1 MSRPQLPLVMPAVP
15 DQRWDCHSC
24 TRCCR
29 ELVGDLRDEDRRK
42 IDAENWADRLG
53 VAPYVS
59 VGRKWALNKRDDGAC
74 VFLLDDGRC
83 RLHAELGFDAKP
95 FACRV
100 YPFTLTESDGKWLT
114 AWRFDCP
121 SIARSRGRD
130 ITVHRKMLNK
140 FRPELPRRVSAGD
153 ETVELTRRR
162 PTARGEIDALLDRL
176 NTWLGDDTR
185 SFADRMA
192 GAASLVDTLRAANL
206 SAVREQRFAE
216 LIDMLMTDLPA
227 AVDEQSKAPPTSR
240 QQAMFRQLVFA
251 HTEHLTLGEIRSRL
265 TRTTRRFRQLRRSRQ
280 FRRGVDRVPPLPG
293 SDAKTTFAEVDRV
306 LPAVDDAGEIVS
318 IAGRFVRTRLLS
330 RYQFGE
336 RYYGWP
342 VLDGLGALWMSV
354 AVLGWLAR
362 YFAAARRAECVTTPD
377 VVHGLALVDGA
388 IGRSASLGT
397 TGERLRL
404 EFLAREEGIAR
415 LLGHWRLVDP
425 MRGTGPTQPTESS
438 T

>member
-1 MSRPQLPLVMPAVP
+1 MSGPQLPLVMPAVP

-42 IDAENWADRLG
+42 IDAQNWADRLG
-53 VAPYVS
+53 IAPYVS

-100 YPFTLTESDGKWLT
+100 YPFTLTESDGRWLT

-121 SIARSRGRD
+121 SIARSQGRE
-130 ITVHRKMLNK
+130 ITAYRKMLNK

-153 ETVELTRRR
+153 ETIELTRRR
-162 PTARGEIDALLDRL
+162 PAARQEIDVLLDRL
-176 NTWLGDDTR
+176 NAWLGDETH
-185 SFADRMA
+185 SFPDRMA
-192 GAASLVDTLRAANL
+192 GAASLVDTLCAANL
-206 SAVREQRFAE
+206 SAVREQRFTE
-216 LIDMLMTDLPA
+216 LIDMLVPDLPA
-227 AVDEQSKAPPTSR
+227 AVDEQSKAAPTSR

-251 HTEHLTLGEIRSRL
+251 HTEHLTLGEIRSRW

-280 FRRGVDRVPPLPG
+280 FRRGVDPVPPLPG
-293 SDAKTTFAEVDRV
+293 SDAKITFAEVDRV
-306 LPAVDDAGEIVS
+306 QPAGDDADEIVS
-318 IAGRFVRTRLLS
+318 MAGRFVRTRLLS

-342 VLDGLGALWMSV
+342 VLDGLRGLWMSV

-362 YFAAARRAECVTTPD
+362 YFAAARGAERISTPD
-377 VVHGLALVDGA
+377 AVQGLALVDGA
-388 IGRSASLGT
+388 VGRSASLGT
-397 TGERLRL
+397 AGERLRL
-404 EFLAREEGIAR
+404 EFLARDEGFTR
-415 LLGHWRLVDP
+415 LLGHWRLVAP
-425 MRGTGPTQPTESS
+425 AR
-438 T
+438 